1 MLLYFSF
8 IYFLIILFIAWQKE
22 KRFSTSVFLAATYV
36 VTSLF
41 AIMVNHFKIMSIREL
56 SFSGVF
62 VFCLLITM
70 GVLPFLLV
78 PDRCYSRPKPLL
90 NDKPIRVIAWISFL
104 YFLLFLIL
112 SLSSIIRVL
121 TGDIAEMRMNVYS
134 GDAEDTWMSFL
145 PPAIAIPVRIIN
157 SFFGCPWIYIL
168 LGFYAMVIQRMPRK
182 YYMMLLVSSLMGPIR
197 GIIGVDRSVV
207 TYWILSLVAIYLF
220 FKPWMDENQ
229 TKNSKRI
236 GIVLLSLAIL
246 YLGLVTTSR
255 FEEHVYSNELSGAS
269 GGIIGYLGQ
278 NIINFAWFYDHY
290 PAQYTSAE
298 QIFPFTY
305 KFIIGTPFG
314 DAVSMQK
321 FLTWQTGIRTGV
333 FYSYLGAMLI
343 SVGKTGMYLYCIGL
357 FIISNIL
364 CGVRKGGLLAIYCRF
379 IVLFVIMLGL
389 FGHYYSAASRTFSV
403 VAFFFVIRAM
413 ERRGLESQSW

>member
-8 IYFLIILFIAWQKE
+8 IYFLIILFLVWRKE
-22 KRFSTSVFLAATYV
+22 KRFSTSVFLVATYV
-36 VTSLF
+36 ATSLF
-41 AIMVNHFKIMSIREL
+41 AILINHFEIMSYYVSEL

-62 VFCLLITM
+62 VFCLLITL
-70 GVLPFLLV
+70 GVIPFLLV

-134 GDAEDTWMSFL
+134 GDTEDTWMSFL

-157 SFFGCPWIYIL
+157 SLFGCPWIYIL

-220 FKPWMDENQ
+220 FKPWMDESQ
-229 TKNSKRI
+229 TKISKRV
-236 GIVLLSLAIL
+236 GIVLISLAIV

-255 FEEHVYSNELSGAS
+255 FEERTYSNELSGTG
-269 GGIIGYLGQ
+269 GGIIAYLGQ

-364 CGVRKGGLLAIYCRF
+364 CGVRKGGLLAVYCRY
-379 IVLFVIMLGL
+379 IVLFVVLLGV
-389 FGHYYSAASRTFSV
+389 FVHYYAAASKTISV
-403 VAFFFVIRAM
+403 VIFFFVIRAM
-413 ERRGLESQSW
+413 ERRGLKS